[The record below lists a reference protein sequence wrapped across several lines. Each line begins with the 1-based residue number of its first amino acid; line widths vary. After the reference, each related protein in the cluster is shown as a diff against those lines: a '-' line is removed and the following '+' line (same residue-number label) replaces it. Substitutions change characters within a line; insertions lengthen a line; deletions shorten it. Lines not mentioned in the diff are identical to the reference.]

1 MKFVTVSLF
10 ACMICLTANADD
22 GALAAYKR
30 GDYASVVDM
39 ATSENAS
46 PDALALAARAVLSEC
61 IEGGVEPDAKL
72 LKQAESLAA
81 RAYNLDSSHV
91 EGRLQ
96 LAISLSLQARYMS
109 LSEARKSGYGEQS
122 RDLAESILETDPD
135 NAWAHGFLSVWHVEV
150 RRMGGSI
157 GGAIMGASLD
167 SGEENFRSAM
177 AEDHENILL
186 AWQYARALAGF
197 NAKKYRGEILEILD
211 RLPSITA
218 RDALD
223 ATVRNR
229 AAELADMLRQGQ
241 YDAVEEMALNTL

>member
-1 MKFVTVSLF
+1 
-10 ACMICLTANADD
+10 
-22 GALAAYKR
+22 
-30 GDYASVVDM
+30 
-39 ATSENAS
+39 
-46 PDALALAARAVLSEC
+46 
-61 IEGGVEPDAKL
+61 
-72 LKQAESLAA
+72 
-81 RAYNLDSSHV
+81 
-91 EGRLQ
+91 
-96 LAISLSLQARYMS
+96 MS